1 MYTLSIF
8 PKLFPVTPPAKKFQI
23 DSRINAKTKTN
34 QPNNMKSIAIFFA
47 LVALFACMV
56 AAGGKVNS
64 MGTYE
69 YM

>member
-1 MYTLSIF
+1 M
-8 PKLFPVTPPAKKFQI
+8 
-23 DSRINAKTKTN
+23 KT
-34 QPNNMKSIAIFFA
+34 IAIFFA

-64 MGTYE
+64 MGAYE